1 MKPDLLLTPHTRI
14 YSKWIKDLNVRL
26 KTIKILKQNIC
37 SKISD
42 IACSNCLSD
51 ISPQAIGTKEK
62 VNKRD
67 YIKLKSFCTAN
78 KIINKIKRQPTQW
91 EKISDSISDKGLIS
105 KVFKELTKLNHI
117 KTKQPN

>member
-1 MKPDLLLTPHTRI
+1 M
-14 YSKWIKDLNVRL
+14 
-26 KTIKILKQNIC
+26 
-37 SKISD
+37 
-42 IACSNCLSD
+42 
-51 ISPQAIGTKEK
+51 GMKEK
-62 VNKRD
+62 INNWD

-105 KVFKELTKLNHI
+105 KVYKELTKLNHI